1 MYLNFIDCSFSEDM
15 RDPHLVIANG
25 NFFKGKWLL
34 PFNSSNTIREKFYD
48 DKGIELGEVE
58 MMHQNS
64 HFRYSRIS
72 ELGAKVVELPYEV
85 CFCHFCCYGK

>member
-1 MYLNFIDCSFSEDM
+1 MK
-15 RDPHLVIANG
+15 DPHLVIANG

-48 DKGIELGEVE
+48 DKGMELGEVE
-58 MMHQNS
+58 MMHQSS

-85 CFCHFCCYGK
+85 CFIVNNRKIETLN

>member
-1 MYLNFIDCSFSEDM
+1 MK
-15 RDPHLVIANG
+15 DPHLVIANG

-48 DKGIELGEVE
+48 DEGIELGEVE

-85 CFCHFCCYGK
+85 CF